1 LTEDNSGNAGDE
13 FEIFDEIERRMH
25 AMFEEVLGAGQAAL
39 FDISTKSLKPLFRI
53 EVNDDEE
60 VVVIFDLPYVE
71 QKDDIELHSTADSLS
86 IQAKMRKAISIQMGG
101 PFQREMEFERYTKK
115 IKLPVKVDPNGARAV
130 FSNGMLRI
138 TYPVA
143 HAGTSVRIR

>member
-1 LTEDNSGNAGDE
+1 MSENNNNDDGD
-13 FEIFDEIERRMH
+13 FEIFDEIDRRMR
-25 AMFEEVLGAGQAAL
+25 AMLEEVLGAGHAPL

-53 EVNDDEE
+53 EVTDDEE

-71 QKDDIELHSTADSLS
+71 QKDDIELHSTADTLS
-86 IQAKMRKAISIQMGG
+86 IQAKMRKAISIQIGG

-115 IKLPVKVDPNGARAV
+115 IKLPVKVDTSGVKAV
-130 FSNGMLRI
+130 FANGMLKI

-143 HAGTSVRIR
+143 HQGSSVRIR